1 MLQRILGFTLAVEDV
16 GRSASGWCDAFGW
29 RIAAR
34 GRVPA
39 AAARAWGAERV
50 AGARHVLLV
59 AGTGQPAGVRL
70 VEQPAPGGWRPRR
83 HLGWAAVEIACQD
96 PYALAASLA
105 PRAAAPAAPW
115 RVAVP
120 PRPIPWDASIHAMQL
135 VGGDGELLYL
145 TQLPVDRPM
154 LDLLPARTR
163 VDRAFIA
170 VLACRDLATSL
181 GFYATTL
188 GTPTLPP
195 SSTVVQIVNDEFSL
209 RDGERTPL
217 GVVKLPREFL
227 LEVDQYPAAATPR
240 PREDGRLPPGIAML
254 TVEAD
259 APAGVVRGPD
269 EEWLECV
276 APAGDAWPDVLA
288 FGRAGGA

>member
-1 MLQRILGFTLAVEDV
+1 MLKRILGFTLAVENV
-16 GRSASGWCDAFGW
+16 ERSLSAWCDAFGW
-29 RIAAR
+29 RIGAR

-39 AAARAWGAERV
+39 AVARGWDAHRV
-50 AGARHVLLV
+50 ADARYALLV
-59 AGTGQPAGVRL
+59 APTGEPAGVRL
-70 VEQPAPGGWRPRR
+70 IEQPSPAGWRPRQ

-96 PYALAASLA
+96 PYALAASLSPRTGA
-105 PRAAAPAAPW
+105 PVSW

-135 VGGDGELLYL
+135 VGADGELLYL
-145 TQLPVDRPM
+145 TQLPADRPM
-154 LDLLPARTR
+154 LDLVPARVP

-170 VLACRDLATSL
+170 VLACRDLDSSL
-181 GFYATTL
+181 RFYGATL

-195 SSTVVQIVNDEFSL
+195 SSTVVQIVNDEFAL
-209 RDGERTPL
+209 GDDARTPL

-259 APAGVVRGPD
+259 GPAAVVRGPD
-269 EEWLECV
+269 DEWLECV
-276 APAGDAWPDVLA
+276 PPTGDDWADVLA
-288 FGRAGGA
+288 CGAEGGA

>member
-1 MLQRILGFTLAVEDV
+1 MLKRILGFTLAVEDV
-16 GRSASGWCDAFGW
+16 ERSLSAWCDTFGW
-29 RIAAR
+29 RISAR

-39 AAARAWGAERV
+39 AAARAWDAHRV
-50 AGARHVLLV
+50 AGARYALLV
-59 AGTGQPAGVRL
+59 APTGEPAGVRL
-70 VEQPAPGGWRPRR
+70 IEQPSPAGWRPRQ

-96 PYALAASLA
+96 PYALAASLT
-105 PRAAAPAAPW
+105 PRAGAPLAPW

-135 VGGDGELLYL
+135 VGVDGELLYL
-145 TQLPVDRPM
+145 TQLPADRPM
-154 LDLLPARTR
+154 LDLVPARVH

-170 VLACRDLATSL
+170 VLACRDLDSSL
-181 GFYATTL
+181 RFYDATL

-195 SSTVVQIVNDEFSL
+195 SSTVVQIVNDEFAL
-209 RDGERTPL
+209 GHDARTPL

-259 APAGVVRGPD
+259 GPAAVVRGPD
-269 EEWLECV
+269 DEWLECV
-276 APAGDAWPDVLA
+276 PPTGDRWADVLA
-288 FGRAGGA
+288 FGAAGGA